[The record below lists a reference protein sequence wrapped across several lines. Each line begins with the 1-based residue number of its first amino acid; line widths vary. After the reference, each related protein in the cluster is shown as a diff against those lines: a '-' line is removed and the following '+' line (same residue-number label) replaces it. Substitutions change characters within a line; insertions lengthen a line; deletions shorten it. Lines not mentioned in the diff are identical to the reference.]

1 MSADVQRIEPKDG
14 NVGPI
19 AWIDEFKDLAKFVK
33 GGDVR
38 APECFED
45 IACFHPNFVS
55 RADRPTSRRV
65 LPANRDTTSGTG
77 HEVR

>member
-1 MSADVQRIEPKDG
+1 MPVDVQRIDPKDG
-14 NVGPI
+14 KVDPI
-19 AWIDEFKDLAKFVK
+19 PCIDKFEDVVKFVK
-33 GGDVR
+33 GGDVI

-45 IACFHPNFVS
+45 IACFHANFIS

-65 LPANRDTTSGTG
+65 FSADRDTTSGTG